1 MKKLTNTGAALLI
14 VIALAWLF
22 IAKDMSTL
30 IQTILLGLIIGAS
43 MVFILPRITGK
54 P

>member
-22 IAKDMSTL
+22 IAKDISSL

-43 MVFILPRITGK
+43 MVFILPRITNK